1 MKQST
6 GEDKRIQAVKASTSF
21 LLHKHYCE
29 NDVESIIKLFD
40 NKLSWIGAAEHEYD
54 VGTEKISG
62 IFRQFAGMVP
72 NCNIRDEEYHVINIS
87 PNVYICT
94 GRAWIAT
101 DPSTGIYL
109 RVHQRITA
117 VFRWAD
123 GTPRCCHIH
132 ISNPYSKMTQEDVG
146 FPTQMGR
153 YTNEYLH
160 QCIDEY
166 KKKIKEQTEILKRLS
181 FEDSLTGLF
190 NRNKFNQT
198 MQSFAAASFSQ
209 LGLASIDLNGLK
221 KINDQMGHSAGDSL
235 ICCTA
240 KHIACVF
247 PGKSYRIG
255 GDEFLVIDTES
266 DESSFR
272 KAVSIMRANMAQD
285 GISVSVG
292 ISWRCTHCNIKEQF
306 EEADGLMYQAK
317 AEFYSSY
324 DNDRRRNQSKSAER
338 R

>member
-1 MKQST
+1 MKLSADR
-6 GEDKRIQAVKASTSF
+6 EKKMQAIKGMTSF

-29 NDVESIIKLFD
+29 NDVEAIIELFD
-40 NKLSWIGAAEHEYD
+40 DKLSWVGAAEYEYD

-72 NCNIRDEEYHVINIS
+72 PCNIRDEEYHVIDLS
-87 PNVYICT
+87 PDIYICT
-94 GRAWIAT
+94 GRAWIST

-117 VFRWAD
+117 VFRWKD

-132 ISNPYSKMTQEDVG
+132 ISNPYSEMTQEDIG

-166 KKKIKEQTEILKRLS
+166 KKKIKEQTEILERLS

-198 MQSFAAASFSQ
+198 MQSFATASFSR
-209 LGLASIDLNGLK
+209 LGLASIDVNGLK

-240 KHIACVF
+240 KHIARVF
-247 PGKSYRIG
+247 PGRSYRIG
-255 GDEFLVIDTES
+255 GDEFLVIDTEL
-266 DESSFR
+266 DESAFR
-272 KAVSIMRANMAQD
+272 KALSIMRANMAQD

-292 ISWRCTHCNIKEQF
+292 ISWRCGCCNIKEQF
-306 EEADGLMYQAK
+306 DEADRLMYRAK

-324 DNDRRRNQSKSAER
+324 DNDRRRS
-338 R
+338 

>member
-1 MKQST
+1 MKLSADR
-6 GEDKRIQAVKASTSF
+6 EKKIQTVKELTSF

-29 NDVESIIKLFD
+29 NDVEGIMELFD
-40 NKLSWIGAAEHEYD
+40 DKLSWVGAAEHEYD

-72 NCNIRDEEYHVINIS
+72 PYNIRDEEYHVIDVSADI
-87 PNVYICT
+87 YICT
-94 GRAWIAT
+94 GRVWIAT

-132 ISNPYSKMTQEDVG
+132 ISNPYSEMTQEDVG

-153 YTNEYLH
+153 HTNEYLH

-166 KKKIKEQTEILKRLS
+166 KKKIKEQTEILERLS

-198 MQSFAAASFSQ
+198 MQSLATASFSQ

-221 KINDQMGHSAGDSL
+221 KINDQLGHSAGDSL

-240 KHIACVF
+240 KHIARVF
-247 PGKSYRIG
+247 PGRSYRIG
-255 GDEFLVIDTES
+255 GDEFLVIDTDS
-266 DESSFR
+266 DESAFR
-272 KAVSIMRANMAQD
+272 KAVSIMRANMSQD

-292 ISWRCTHCNIKEQF
+292 ISWRYGRCNIKEQF
-306 EEADGLMYQAK
+306 DEADRLMYRAK

-324 DNDRRRNQSKSAER
+324 VNDRRRS
-338 R
+338 